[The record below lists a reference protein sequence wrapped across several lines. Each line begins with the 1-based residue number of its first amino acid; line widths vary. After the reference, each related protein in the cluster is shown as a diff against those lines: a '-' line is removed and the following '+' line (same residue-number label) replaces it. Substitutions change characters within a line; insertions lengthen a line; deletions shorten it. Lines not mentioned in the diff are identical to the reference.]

1 MDFNRKFECDKT
13 FGCMN
18 ERYVITIGRQLGSG
32 GREIGQKLSERL
44 GIAFY
49 DKELIRI
56 ASQQSGLKEE
66 FFERVDEQKH
76 FSLFPG
82 ILGLRNSMADDFFSS
97 YYLSNESLF
106 RIQSEVIRK
115 LAAQGPCIFV
125 GRCADYVMKDEKEC
139 LNLFISSDLNDR
151 IRRIAASHD
160 ISEARAKDLVERTD
174 KGRSGYYHYFSG
186 KTWGAAE
193 SYHLC
198 INSSLLGI
206 DETVSLIGRVAEMR
220 FGLAGGKQTDV

>member
-1 MDFNRKFECDKT
+1 MTEKF
-13 FGCMN
+13 
-18 ERYVITIGRQLGSG
+18 VITIGRQLGSG
-32 GREIGQKLSERL
+32 GREIGQKLSARL

-56 ASQQSGLKEE
+56 ASKESGLKEE

-82 ILGLRNSMADDFFSS
+82 LFGIRTAVTDDFFSN
-97 YYLSNESLF
+97 YYLSNETLF
-106 RIQSEVIRK
+106 KIQSDVMRR
-115 LAAQGPCIFV
+115 LAEEGSSIFV
-125 GRCADYVMKDEKEC
+125 GRCADYVLKERRDC
-139 LNLFISSDLNDR
+139 LNLFISSNTDDR
-151 IRRIAASHD
+151 ISRIAGSHK
-160 ISEARAKDLVERTD
+160 ITEEKAREIIEKTD
-174 KGRSGYYHYFSG
+174 KGRSAYYNYFSA

-206 DETVSLIGRVAEMR
+206 DGTVDLICRVAEKR
-220 FGLAGGKQTDV
+220 FGISARMP

>member
-1 MDFNRKFECDKT
+1 MHQS
-13 FGCMN
+13 MAQ
-18 ERYVITIGRQLGSG
+18 RYVITLGRQLGSG
-32 GREIGQKLSERL
+32 GREIGQKVSARL

-82 ILGLRNSMADDFFSS
+82 LLGLRTSLTDDFFSN

-106 RIQSEVIRK
+106 RIQSEVMRR
-115 LAAQGPCIFV
+115 LAEESPCIFV
-125 GRCADYVMKDEKEC
+125 GRCADYVMKDEKNC
-139 LNLFISSDLNDR
+139 LNVFVNADRRDR
-151 IRRIAASHD
+151 IRRISASHGVNELKAEEL
-160 ISEARAKDLVERTD
+160 IERTD
-174 KGRSGYYHYFSG
+174 KGRSAYYNYFTG
-186 KTWGAAE
+186 KIWGAAD
-193 SYHLC
+193 SYHLT

-206 DETVSLIGRVAEMR
+206 EETVRLICMVAETR
-220 FGLAGGKQTDV
+220 FGFTSGNDI